1 MTNKYTAINIGP
13 IIDTL
18 SMGRKPRE
26 LWNASYM
33 FSFLMECI
41 IDEIHKKGLVI
52 LSPAQLGQKK
62 ILDVGLYPDR
72 LFIDEGPTM
81 EDTPTPSDSVKEAK
95 ADALKRF
102 AKQTGIDDNYVNVM
116 MLSIKCDVENS
127 DKVIS
132 ELNRLLDC
140 LELYQRPID
149 DASHEKTLSLLQGK
163 ENIFNDEHTK
173 FNKIFLS
180 EIAIGKLAD
189 NKDVAFELGKLYT
202 QKNDEDISTT
212 EDDFY
217 RSIKKYIPG
226 EFYSHYKYLCI
237 VQADGDRMGE
247 IISRL
252 CLNDVKTLSESLLA
266 YGKDS
271 TELIMGYGGFPIY
284 AGGDDLL
291 FIAPVVSDEK
301 NIIDLI
307 NEIDALYKREVDGV
321 LSENPDSDNQ
331 ILRPTDEDGKYLHTT
346 LSYGLSISYY
356 KYPLYE
362 SLNTA
367 RSLLF
372 DVAKRVD
379 SKNALAWKWQKH
391 SGSSFSGTIVKNHTA
406 GSTYE
411 VFNEIIKADVKEA
424 VISAVSYKLR
434 SCEDLLE
441 GISAEGD
448 TAVRNDRLK
457 YFYNKFLELPLVGGD
472 SYVRCTYNL
481 LSKLFEDKDG
491 LYKRG
496 ESTYIKQVISSMYGM
511 LRVAKFINGEREDYA

>member
-1 MTNKYTAINIGP
+1 M
-13 IIDTL
+13 
-18 SMGRKPRE
+18 
-26 LWNASYM
+26 
-33 FSFLMECI
+33 
-41 IDEIHKKGLVI
+41 
-52 LSPAQLGQKK
+52 
-62 ILDVGLYPDR
+62 
-72 LFIDEGPTM
+72 
-81 EDTPTPSDSVKEAK
+81 
-95 ADALKRF
+95 
-102 AKQTGIDDNYVNVM
+102 
-116 MLSIKCDVENS
+116 
-127 DKVIS
+127 
-132 ELNRLLDC
+132 
-140 LELYQRPID
+140 
-149 DASHEKTLSLLQGK
+149 
-163 ENIFNDEHTK
+163 
-173 FNKIFLS
+173 
-180 EIAIGKLAD
+180 
-189 NKDVAFELGKLYT
+189 
-202 QKNDEDISTT
+202 
-212 EDDFY
+212 
-217 RSIKKYIPG
+217 
-226 EFYSHYKYLCI
+226 
-237 VQADGDRMGE
+237 
-247 IISRL
+247 
-252 CLNDVKTLSESLLA
+252 
-266 YGKDS
+266 
-271 TELIMGYGGFPIY
+271 
-284 AGGDDLL
+284 
-291 FIAPVVSDEK
+291 
-301 NIIDLI
+301 
-307 NEIDALYKREVDGV
+307 
-321 LSENPDSDNQ
+321 
-331 ILRPTDEDGKYLHTT
+331 HTT